1 MIGKMTNR
9 YIADLHFG
17 HQNILALDK
26 RPFASLDEMREELID
41 RWNSVAKPEDTT
53 YILGDF
59 CWGKAPMWMEL
70 LPRLNGNKV
79 LILGNH
85 DLKEMKM
92 DLRKELQDVKE
103 YKEIYDNG
111 RKVILCHYPILFY
124 KRDYSEK
131 VYMLHGHV
139 HMTSEEVMLEQFKR
153 KIRRSTQEN
162 EGMGP
167 KAKIYNVGCML
178 PYMDYTPRTLDEL
191 IRGGDEY
198 SN

>member
-1 MIGKMTNR
+1 MNR

-26 RPFASLDEMREELID
+26 RPFASLDEMHEALID
-41 RWNSVAKPEDTT
+41 RWNGVVKPGDTT

-59 CWGKAPMWMEL
+59 CWGKAPMWNDL

-85 DLKEMKM
+85 DLKEMKA
-92 DLRKELQDVKE
+92 DLRREFQDVKA
-103 YKEIYDNG
+103 YKEITDGG

-131 VYMLHGHV
+131 VYMLHGHI

-153 KIRRSTQEN
+153 KVRLFTKEN
-162 EGMGP
+162 EGLGP
-167 KAKIYNVGCML
+167 KAQIYNVGCMM
-178 PYMDYTPRTLDEL
+178 PYIDYAPRTLDE
-191 IRGGDEY
+191 IIEGGDEY